1 MSISANKEVV
11 LQRWYRELWDAW
23 NIAAADDLFTEDY
36 RLHLSG
42 LPAPAD
48 KEASKQIVAMFSA
61 AFPDLRHTVDEMIAE
76 GNTVAARWT
85 VEGTHRGDFQGIPAT
100 GRQVKLSGTTVHHMA
115 DGKIEETWLT
125 VDNLDLQQQLGAI
138 PRAGQAA

>member
-61 AFPDLRHTVDEMIAE
+61 VVCTSWAF
-76 GNTVAARWT
+76 W
-85 VEGTHRGDFQGIPAT
+85 
-100 GRQVKLSGTTVHHMA
+100 
-115 DGKIEETWLT
+115 
-125 VDNLDLQQQLGAI
+125 
-138 PRAGQAA
+138 